1 MIWLKPQNKVHI
13 GHPTLA
19 GHGGYGNE
27 WWHAGCGHPAQAC
40 PCCIRKW
47 WPAQRAQGF
56 TLNTWMEITPTPRTN
71 PEHTPNPKPMSQ
83 WAHNVFWHS
92 GFNNV
97 LICFQVFD
105 CSLVYVNCQLF
116 KLSGFQL
123 PYTLQYVSGFQLFRK
138 DIVFRFSSFQVL
150 GFQFVNVKVFMFLGI
165 QCVNMLFCFYIWT
178 FKILNVLVHLQ
189 DFSLRL
195 ITPAM
200 LTCRVCVQCAWVV
213 AIRALAA
220 DVRAAYLCIF
230 ITELLRC

>member
-1 MIWLKPQNKVHI
+1 M
-13 GHPTLA
+13 
-19 GHGGYGNE
+19 
-27 WWHAGCGHPAQAC
+27 
-40 PCCIRKW
+40 
-47 WPAQRAQGF
+47 
-56 TLNTWMEITPTPRTN
+56 
-71 PEHTPNPKPMSQ
+71 
-83 WAHNVFWHS
+83 
-92 GFNNV
+92 

-123 PYTLQYVSGFQLFRK
+123 PYTLQYVSGFQLLRN

-150 GFQFVNVKVFMFLGI
+150 CFQFVNVKVFRFLGI

-200 LTCRVCVQCAWVV
+200 LTCRVCVQCA
-213 AIRALAA
+213 
-220 DVRAAYLCIF
+220 
-230 ITELLRC
+230 